1 MQYLLE
7 MLMKIFRAPWGEEM
21 RSGDQMKHDRE
32 APLEDAERE
41 KVGKG
46 NSEKW
51 QRKFLWGIV

>member
-7 MLMKIFRAPWGEEM
+7 TLMIFRAPWGEEM
-21 RSGDQMKHDRE
+21 RSEDQMKHDRE
-32 APLEDAERE
+32 APLEDGEGE

-51 QRKFLWGIV
+51 QRKFLWRIL

>member
-1 MQYLLE
+1 
-7 MLMKIFRAPWGEEM
+7 MKIFRAPWGEEM